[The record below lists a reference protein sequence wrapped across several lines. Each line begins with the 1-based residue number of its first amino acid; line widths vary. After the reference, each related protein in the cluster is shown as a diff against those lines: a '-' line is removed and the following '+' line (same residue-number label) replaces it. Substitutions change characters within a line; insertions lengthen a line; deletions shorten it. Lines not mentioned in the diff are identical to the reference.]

1 MSLPG
6 SSRSIRRQCQLR
18 LHSGIS
24 PFPSLHYSSNLHP
37 RLAQDH
43 FHLQHNHL
51 APRPPLS
58 SCFHTTSS
66 YNALYRTPRKSPA
79 LRRAANMRDARVSSP
94 PRPAGIGPESH
105 ITGDL
110 TVHKKWLA
118 TGGMDNWADAVLNRD
133 LKTDITWPIFEA
145 TGLHLLECAHGG
157 PPTLAAIE
165 NNPRNLTPLEV
176 FKIGKLILPLHQPF
190 QHWVSSA
197 SALAK
202 VRPAIYIQAANYLKE
217 MRAHNK
223 SQSAPPPPPRDVPI
237 LQAVEALATGP
248 FPDPRAM
255 HLHARVLCHRQQYR
269 EAMALLDEILELIY
283 PAKKL
288 EPGFETGLYF
298 PPIDSFWDTYMWV
311 QGLMLDHKY
320 RTKHTPEEIYRR
332 AAEEFQ
338 QPEYLVRYAGHL
350 REQGRWDQYE
360 KYMHMAVMAGHRR
373 ATRRLACYY
382 YLIAQGRY
390 PRRGQSAAAA
400 DFRPVDPAQ
409 EGQGLL
415 QERHRPWWQR
425 LRDEIWAE
433 ARRPSLTHYRAMA
446 RELFELAA
454 AYGSPESVV
463 VAAVMAREEGRLAEG
478 EQMIHTMLRAPQF
491 QGPEWAQVK
500 VDVQSLLEKWGDL
513 QFKFK
518 IPEEYF
524 VL

>member
-6 SSRSIRRQCQLR
+6 SSRSIRRQCQIR
-18 LHSGIS
+18 LHSGTRPS
-24 PFPSLHYSSNLHP
+24 LSLHYSSNLRP
-37 RLAQDH
+37 RLVQDH
-43 FHLQHNHL
+43 LHPQQNQLL
-51 APRPPLS
+51 AARPPPS
-58 SCFHTTSS
+58 ACFHTTTS
-66 YNALYRTPRKSPA
+66 NNDLYRTPRKSPA

-94 PRPAGIGPESH
+94 PRPADIGSESH

-110 TVHKKWLA
+110 TAHKKWLA

-133 LKTDITWPIFEA
+133 LKTEITWPVFEA

-176 FKIGKLILPLHQPF
+176 FKIGKLILPHHKPF

-197 SALAK
+197 TALAK
-202 VRPAIYIQAANYLKE
+202 VRPAIYIQAASYLKE
-217 MRAHNK
+217 LRAQHHK
-223 SQSAPPPPPRDVPI
+223 SHPAPPRDVPI

-248 FPDPRAM
+248 VPDPRAM
-255 HLHARVLCHRQQYR
+255 HLHARVLGHRQQYR
-269 EAMALLDEILELIY
+269 EAMALLDELLELIY
-283 PAKKL
+283 PAQKL

-298 PPIDSFWDTYMWV
+298 PPIDSFWDTYIWV
-311 QGLMLDHKY
+311 QGLMLDHRHK
-320 RTKHTPEEIYRR
+320 TKHTPEEIYRR
-332 AAEEFQ
+332 AAEEFK
-338 QPEYLVRYAGHL
+338 QPEYLVRYAAHL

-390 PRRGQSAAAA
+390 PRRGESATT

-415 QERHRPWWQR
+415 QEKNRSWWTR
-425 LRDEIWAE
+425 LRDEIWSE
-433 ARRPSLTHYRAMA
+433 HRRPSLTHYRAMA

-463 VAAVMAREEGRLAEG
+463 IAAVMAREEGRLADG
-478 EQMIHTMLRAPQF
+478 ELMIRSMLRANQF
-491 QGPEWAQVK
+491 QSPEWTQVK